1 MLEQEVHDHLED
13 IGVRVNPNREGF
25 IIDTDSARNI
35 IENIG
40 KKYKSNEIN

>member
-1 MLEQEVHDHLED
+1 MLEQDIHDYLEE

-25 IIDTDSARNI
+25 VIDTDTARNI